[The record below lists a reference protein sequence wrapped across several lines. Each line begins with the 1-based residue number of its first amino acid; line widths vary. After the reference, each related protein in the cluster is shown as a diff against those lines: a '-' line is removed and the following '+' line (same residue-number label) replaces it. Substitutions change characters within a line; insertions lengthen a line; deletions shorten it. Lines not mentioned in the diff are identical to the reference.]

1 MKQEANGDFDD
12 DVVRNKS
19 TGFGFTFDLKL

>member
-12 DVVRNKS
+12 DVVRN
-19 TGFGFTFDLKL
+19 GRRVFDNTFDSKL

>member
-12 DVVRNKS
+12 DVVRNKKIV
-19 TGFGFTFDLKL
+19 FGFTFDLKL